1 MAERVREAVHEMHF
15 KWGDKIF
22 DVSGSI
28 GLVMI
33 SRMSG
38 NLSDLLSAADLSCYA
53 AKDSGRDQVHVY
65 HVDDVEI
72 AEKYRQMQW
81 LPRIK
86 EAIKNNEFELAI
98 QTVASLRN
106 ETSPQIIYEFLSR
119 WPQDEDS
126 LISPGMFIP
135 IAERYDLMRE
145 LDGWVIENA
154 LAAIAQLKTA
164 LQYPANQMYT
174 INLSG
179 QSVCDPAL
187 ADFIV
192 GMMSRFEV
200 DPKTICFE
208 VTETVAIANF
218 SIAIE
223 FINRLRGLGCRFAL
237 DDFGSGLSSFGY
249 LKRLPLD
256 FLKIDGLFVRDMLN
270 DPVDLAMVRT
280 INDVARVLKL
290 QTIAEWVEDE
300 ATLDA
305 LKSIG
310 IDYAQGFHISRP
322 VMVSELLLPQQEK
335 VVNPGL
341 RIVQNS

>member
-1 MAERVREAVHEMHF
+1 
-15 KWGDKIF
+15 
-22 DVSGSI
+22 
-28 GLVMI
+28 MI
-33 SRMSG
+33 NRMSG
-38 NLSDLLSAADLSCYA
+38 SLSDLLSAADLACYA

-65 HVDDVEI
+65 HVDDAEI

-81 LPRIK
+81 LPRIR
-86 EAIKNNEFELAI
+86 EAINNNEFELAI
-98 QTVASLRN
+98 QSVASLRN
-106 ETSPQIIYEFLSR
+106 ETKPEIIYEFLLR
-119 WPQDEDS
+119 WPQDDGS
-126 LISPGMFIP
+126 LISPGLFIP
-135 IAERYDLMRE
+135 TAERYDLMRD

-154 LAAIAQLKTA
+154 LAATAQLKA
-164 LQYPANQMYT
+164 ELQHPADQMYT

-179 QSVCDPAL
+179 QSVSDPAL
-187 ADFIV
+187 ADFII
-192 GMMSRFEV
+192 GMLSRFEV
-200 DPKTICFE
+200 NPQSICFE

-218 SIAIE
+218 PIAIE

-270 DPVDLAMVRT
+270 DPVDHAMVRT
-280 INDVARVLKL
+280 IYDVAKVLKL

-305 LKSIG
+305 LRSIG

-322 VMVSELLLPQQEK
+322 VMVSELLLPQEKK
-335 VVNPGL
+335 VVHSGL
-341 RIVQNS
+341 RVVQNS